1 MPRVLRTGR
10 AELDLLDIWLY
21 VAEYSVEA
29 AEGLLDSINEKAHM
43 LADSPL
49 AGRSRDELAPGLRSF
64 PTGSYLIFYRVIP
77 DGVEIV
83 RVLHGS
89 RDIPSEIDTD

>member
-1 MPRVLRTGR
+1 VPRVLRTGR

-29 AEGLLDSINEKAHM
+29 AEGLLV